1 MLLKTI
7 IEMIVSPNAKIN
19 LGLNVLRKR
28 VDGYHELSSVFYP
41 VKDLCDILEILLSTE
56 FSFSSSGIKI
66 PGEGNLCT
74 KAFEMLKQDFG
85 ISNVK
90 IHLHKQIPIGAG
102 LGGGSADGAFMLK
115 AMNTLFDLKL
125 SIAQLEKYALKLGA
139 DCPFFIE
146 NIPKYAQGIGEKMSI
161 VDLDLSAYKLKF
173 IFPEL
178 HISTAEA
185 YGGITPKIPETN
197 LLDLINQPIEKWKG
211 KVKNDFEV
219 ATFAKHPHLEK
230 MKTQLYADGAIYA
243 SMSGSGSVL
252 YGVFNSF

>member
-1 MLLKTI
+1 
-7 IEMIVSPNAKIN
+7 MIVYPNAKIN
-19 LGLNVLRKR
+19 IGLNVLEKR
-28 VDGYHELSSVFYP
+28 ADGYHELSSVFYP
-41 VKDLCDILEILLSTE
+41 VKDLCDILEILPSTE
-56 FSFSSSGIKI
+56 FSFSSSGIEI
-66 PGEGNLCT
+66 PGEGNICT

-102 LGGGSADGAFMLK
+102 LGGGSADGAFALK
-115 AMNTLFDLKL
+115 AMSTLFDLKL
-125 SIAQLEKYALKLGA
+125 STPQLEKHALQLGA

-146 NIPKYAQGIGEKMSI
+146 NTPKYVQGIGEKMSS
-161 VDLDLSAYKLKF
+161 VDLDFSAYELKF

-185 YGGITPKIPETN
+185 YGGITPKIPATN
-197 LLDLINQPIEKWKG
+197 LLDLINQPIENWKT

-219 ATFAKHPHLEK
+219 AAFAKHSNLEK

>member
-1 MLLKTI
+1 
-7 IEMIVSPNAKIN
+7 MIVYPNTKIN
-19 LGLNVLRKR
+19 IGLNVLENRA
-28 VDGYHELSSVFYP
+28 DGYHELSSVFYP
-41 VKDLCDILEILLSTE
+41 VKDLCDILEIFPSTK
-56 FSFSSSGIKI
+56 FFFSSSGIEI
-66 PGEGNLCT
+66 PGEGNICI

-125 SIAQLEKYALKLGA
+125 STAQLEKYALQLGA

-146 NIPKYAQGIGEKMSI
+146 NTPKYVQGIGEKMI
-161 VDLDLSAYKLKF
+161 GIGLELSNYEIKF

-185 YGGITPKIPETN
+185 YADITPRIPETN
-197 LLDLINQPIEKWKG
+197 LLDLINQPIENWRG

-219 ATFAKHPHLEK
+219 AAFTKDPQLQE
-230 MKTQLYADGAIYA
+230 MKNQLYADGAIYA

>member
-1 MLLKTI
+1 
-7 IEMIVSPNAKIN
+7 MIVYPNAKIN
-19 LGLNVLRKR
+19 IGLNVLEKR

-41 VKDLCDILEILLSTE
+41 VKDLCDILEVLPSTE
-56 FSFSSSGIKI
+56 FSFSSSGIEI
-66 PGEGNLCT
+66 PGEGNICI

-125 SIAQLEKYALKLGA
+125 STAQLEKYALQLGA

-146 NIPKYAQGIGEKMSI
+146 NTPKYVQGIGEKMI
-161 VDLDLSAYKLKF
+161 GIGLELSNYEIKF

-185 YGGITPKIPETN
+185 YADITPRIPETN
-197 LLDLINQPIEKWKG
+197 LLDLINQPIENWRG

-219 ATFAKHPHLEK
+219 AAFTKDPQLQE
-230 MKTQLYADGAIYA
+230 MKNQLYADGAIYA

-252 YGVFNSF
+252 YGVFER

>member
-1 MLLKTI
+1 
-7 IEMIVSPNAKIN
+7 MIVYPNAKIN
-19 LGLNVLRKR
+19 IGLNVLEKR

-41 VKDLCDILEILLSTE
+41 VKDLCDILEILPSTE
-56 FSFSSSGIKI
+56 FSFSSSGIEI
-66 PGEGNLCT
+66 PGEGNICT
-74 KAFEMLKQDFG
+74 KAFEMLKQDFD
-85 ISNVK
+85 IDNVK

-125 SIAQLEKYALKLGA
+125 STAQLEKYALQLGA

-146 NIPKYAQGIGEKMSI
+146 NIQKYVQGIGEKMSG
-161 VDLDLSAYKLKF
+161 VDLDLSPYVLKF

-178 HISTAEA
+178 HISTVEA
-185 YGGITPKIPETN
+185 YGDITPKTPETN
-197 LLDLINQPIEKWKG
+197 LLELINQPIENWTG
-211 KVKNDFEV
+211 KVNNDFEFS
-219 ATFAKHPHLEK
+219 AFKKYPQLAK
-230 MKTQLYADGAIYA
+230 MKSQLYTDGALYA